1 MRKQGAT
8 KKDEVLGRRH
18 DHSCCSSAVCLPHVD
33 PARNF
38 TLSPLGPA
46 GFLRQHAIPFLSV
59 SRQPLLSSCL
69 PGSAGGGTDRLQ
81 RRGTAAA
88 NLRLRCGPPPAV
100 GGGAAAA
107 VVVHRADAAP
117 RQLLPRARRLVQ
129 RHCVVRPAQ
138 QQQQSSGRCCQ
149 SRRPGQATGQ
159 QAVSLAAGPAA
170 QTAVVA
176 EVQHVNADCCRR
188 YATVPK

>member
-1 MRKQGAT
+1 MGRFLCGSRVPRKT
-8 KKDEVLGRRH
+8 MF
-18 DHSCCSSAVCLPHVD
+18 SAEHMTTHAAALQFCLPHVD

-38 TLSPLGPA
+38 TLSPPGPA

-59 SRQPLLSSCL
+59 SLHPFLSSCL

-100 GGGAAAA
+100 GGAAAAA
-107 VVVHRADAAP
+107 VVHRADDAP

-138 QQQQSSGRCCQ
+138 QQQQFRGHCYNHDILGRQ
-149 SRRPGQATGQ
+149 LGRRRSAWLQVRLPRELWWQKC
-159 QAVSLAAGPAA
+159 
-170 QTAVVA
+170 
-176 EVQHVNADCCRR
+176 NM
-188 YATVPK
+188 